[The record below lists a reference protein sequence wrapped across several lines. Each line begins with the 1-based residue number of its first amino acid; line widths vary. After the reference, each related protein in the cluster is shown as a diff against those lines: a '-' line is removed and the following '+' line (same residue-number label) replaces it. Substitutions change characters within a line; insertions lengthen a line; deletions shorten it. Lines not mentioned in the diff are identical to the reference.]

1 MPKTYSLK
9 QLEGFT
15 VAQLKKLAD
24 LNYNPEDTKG
34 LRKAQLVEL
43 LDKHYNP
50 PVDDEVDDELDD
62 EVDDT
67 DDELDDEEDDITLE
81 QVAQAVEKAQGTTTP
96 PEPTGDTLTAKQVAT
111 RLGTDAKTLRK
122 FFRTGASRFKAVG
135 QGGRYEF
142 AKDDLPAI
150 KAAFEAYNS
159 GKTPRAKR
167 DPADKAKPTGRMA
180 TAAAELEDD
189 EEIDDEPE
197 LEDLEDLELD
207 DTELD
212 DLELDDDEEDD

>member
-1 MPKTYSLK
+1 MTAKTYSRA

-15 VAQLKKLAD
+15 IAALKKLAD
-24 LNYNPEDTKG
+24 LNYSPDDTKG

-43 LDKHYNP
+43 LDGHYNP
-50 PVDDEVDDELDD
+50 ADEVDDEVDDDEEVDDIDAELDD
-62 EVDDT
+62 EA
-67 DDELDDEEDDITLE
+67 DDEEDDTP
-81 QVAQAVEKAQGTTTP
+81 AVKATP

-122 FFRTGASRFKAVG
+122 FFRTGASQFKAVG

-142 AKDDLPAI
+142 AKADLPAI
-150 KAAFEAYNS
+150 KAAFEAYTS
-159 GKTPRAKR
+159 GKTPRVKR

-180 TAAAELEDD
+180 TAELEDD
-189 EEIDDEPE
+189 DEIDDEPALEE
-197 LEDLEDLELD
+197 LDDLELD

-212 DLELDDDEEDD
+212 EDLELDDEEDD